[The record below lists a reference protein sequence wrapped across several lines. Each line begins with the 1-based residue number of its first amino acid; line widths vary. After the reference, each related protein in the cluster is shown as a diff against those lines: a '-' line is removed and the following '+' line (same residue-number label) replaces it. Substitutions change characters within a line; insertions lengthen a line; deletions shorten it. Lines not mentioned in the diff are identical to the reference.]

1 MFIFVV
7 YDVYVMLLASTDNLQ
22 CVCVLVACSVQEPRR
37 MPGQGFLA
45 WQSMTSATGNGVKRT
60 GKDWQTACKHPFA
73 IVSICYCKFCCNPY
87 THAIQKQVEIRQS
100 QSFILAVYDR
110 LSPKY
115 LLPAMNPN
123 HGERGNSR
131 YNQRAFCCRH
141 LLAHCSWAH
150 TFFECPSI
158 SFHPS
163 NELSSCI
170 QSSQCSRTAG
180 DGQSE
185 WKDQSIHGWTQG
197 LNELSCLQLQWNL
210 PPMAVM
216 NTYEHQK
223 LWEQS
228 RGHWDVMMFHKD
240 SDCDSVILC
249 QGAMV
254 ETVGGQTTGHLQLSL
269 EDDLKEL
276 PSELMFFRLVVS
288 AVILMFIFIMC
299 ILYI

>member
-1 MFIFVV
+1 MFMWCYWHQQTTFSV
-7 YDVYVMLLASTDNLQ
+7 
-22 CVCVLVACSVQEPRR
+22 CVCVLVACSVQELRR

-60 GKDWQTACKHPFA
+60 GKDWQTTCKHPFA
-73 IVSICYCKFCCNPY
+73 IVSICYSKFCCNPY

-240 SDCDSVILC
+240 SDCDPWSCV
-249 QGAMV
+249 
-254 ETVGGQTTGHLQLSL
+254 
-269 EDDLKEL
+269 KEL
-276 PSELMFFRLVVS
+276 WWKRLVVRRQAICS
-288 AVILMFIFIMC
+288 CPWKMISRNFHQNWCFSGW
-299 ILYI
+299 

>member
-22 CVCVLVACSVQEPRR
+22 CVCVLVACSVQELRR

-150 TFFECPSI
+150 TFLNALPSASILPMSFQVVSNLLSAPGLQVMVSQNGKI
-158 SFHPS
+158 SRFMAEPRAWTSWAVCSCNGICHPW
-163 NELSSCI
+163 
-170 QSSQCSRTAG
+170 QS
-180 DGQSE
+180 
-185 WKDQSIHGWTQG
+185 WTH
-197 LNELSCLQLQWNL
+197 
-210 PPMAVM
+210 M
-216 NTYEHQK
+216 NTRSCESNPGDIEMWWCFTK
-223 LWEQS
+223 TLI
-228 RGHWDVMMFHKD
+228 
-240 SDCDSVILC
+240 VIPWSC
-249 QGAMV
+249 V
-254 ETVGGQTTGHLQLSL
+254 
-269 EDDLKEL
+269 KEL
-276 PSELMFFRLVVS
+276 WWKRLVVRRQAICS
-288 AVILMFIFIMC
+288 CPWKMISRNFHQNWCFSGW
-299 ILYI
+299 